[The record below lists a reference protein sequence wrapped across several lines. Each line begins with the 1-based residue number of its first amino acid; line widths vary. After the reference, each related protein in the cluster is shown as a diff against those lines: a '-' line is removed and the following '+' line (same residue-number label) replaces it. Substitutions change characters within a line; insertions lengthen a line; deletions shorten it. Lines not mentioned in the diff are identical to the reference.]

1 MIAAIASC
9 IFVIYLYRSLN
20 EAEVDEPSQSQETAV
35 EGELAERLSALEARL
50 HALIED
56 QSGGASS

>member
-20 EAEVDEPSQSQETAV
+20 ETEAEESSQSQETAS
-35 EGELAERLSALEARL
+35 ESELAERLSALEVRL
-50 HALIED
+50 RALTED
-56 QSGGASS
+56 QSGGTSS

>member
-20 EAEVDEPSQSQETAV
+20 QSASDESSEPVNMGEAE
-35 EGELAERLSALEARL
+35 LLERLSALELRL
-50 HALIED
+50 RDLGD
-56 QSGGASS
+56 NQSGGASS

>member
-1 MIAAIASC
+1 MLAAIASC

-20 EAEVDEPSQSQETAV
+20 TTAEDASPQTPEKPRQH
-35 EGELAERLSALEARL
+35 ELAQRLSALEARL
-50 HALIED
+50 RVLTDD

>member
-20 EAEVDEPSQSQETAV
+20 ETEIDELSQSQETA
-35 EGELAERLSALEARL
+35 GKDELAERLSALEARL
-50 HALIED
+50 RALTED

>member
-20 EAEVDEPSQSQETAV
+20 E
-35 EGELAERLSALEARL
+35 EGEESPRTQEPASESELAQRLSALEARL
-50 HALIED
+50 RALTED
-56 QSGGASS
+56 QTGGASS